1 MLHPLANRLV
11 TKMNGLGNE
20 IAVVD
25 LRGTAFGLD
34 AATARAIR
42 RGLAFDQLM
51 VLLDPRTEDTQA
63 FVEIYNSD
71 GSRAGA
77 CGNGTRCVAFL
88 LFRDHPGDAL
98 TVETAAGRLECRRID
113 VLSYSV
119 DMGIPRFGWADIPL
133 SRDVG
138 DTRAVPFETGLSARH
153 NAALVDMGNPH
164 AIFFVEDFAA
174 IDLAQRG
181 LSLEHDALF
190 PERANIS
197 LAEIAAPDHIRLKV
211 WERGAGLTL
220 ACGSAACAALVA
232 AVRAGLTRRT
242 ARVSLPGG
250 DLTITWREADD
261 HVIMTGPVAF
271 EFEKTLDPAL
281 FESLPA

>member
-25 LRGTAFGLD
+25 LRGMAFGLD
-34 AATARAIR
+34 TTAVRAIR

-51 VLLDPRTEDTQA
+51 VLFDPRTQDTQA

-88 LFRDHPGDAL
+88 LFRDHPGDSL
-98 TVETAAGRLECRRID
+98 TVETDAGRLECRRID
-113 VLSYSV
+113 AWSYAV
-119 DMGIPRFGWADIPL
+119 DMGLPRFGWADIPVV
-133 SRDVG
+133 RDVG
-138 DTRAVPFETGLSARH
+138 DTRAVVFETEASLPQSAS
-153 NAALVDMGNPH
+153 LVNVGNPH
-164 AIFFVEDFAA
+164 AIFFVEDLAA
-174 IDLAQRG
+174 IDLAYFGPR
-181 LSLEHDALF
+181 LEHHALF

-197 LAEIAAPDHIRLKV
+197 LAEVAAPDHIRLKV

-232 AVRAGLTRRT
+232 AVRAGLTQRT

-250 DLTITWREADD
+250 DLTITWREAGD
-261 HVIMTGPVAF
+261 HVVMTGPVAF